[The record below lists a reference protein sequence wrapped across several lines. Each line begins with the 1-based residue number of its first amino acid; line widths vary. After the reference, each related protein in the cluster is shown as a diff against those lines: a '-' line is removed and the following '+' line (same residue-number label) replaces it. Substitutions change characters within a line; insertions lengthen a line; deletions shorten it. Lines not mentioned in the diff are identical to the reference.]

1 MDGVRSASKCVH
13 VYRGV
18 LHPVGQSS
26 ALVLEDNRHTTRG
39 STGTAWVGSY
49 LQDVYILWD
58 GM

>member
-1 MDGVRSASKCVH
+1 VRSASKCVH

-26 ALVLEDNRHTTRG
+26 ALVLEDNRRTTRG

-49 LQDVYILWD
+49 LQDVYILRD